1 MAIQI
6 PGEAESGRVADRT
19 EFGKM
24 IDEARMPKAAF
35 REILVGETQ

>member
-19 EFGKM
+19 EFSKM
-24 IDEARMPKAAF
+24 IDGARVPRAAF
-35 REILVGETQ
+35 REILMGETP